1 MSFFKYI
8 RKVYYEDLNI
18 LIDSPEEDYNI
29 DNKYSLEN
37 YQIFSKG
44 EYTFQMNPK
53 NVTFKKCNKVV
64 LNQFNTIL

>member
-8 RKVYYEDLNI
+8 RKVYYEDLKI
-18 LIDSPEEDYNI
+18 FLIDSPEEDYNI

-53 NVTFKKCNKVV
+53 KNVTFKKNVTKW
-64 LNQFNTIL
+64 F